1 MRTLKHLTFC
11 LAAAFIA
18 TGCSQE
24 DNEPQTTVKKGTP
37 AEFTMTIN
45 GGTGTRTITTHNE
58 ENRTISW
65 REGDEVGI
73 FAVSSDGTQ
82 SNRKY
87 TYNNNEWKAVSVSD
101 AITLTEGT
109 DYTFY
114 AYYPYTANITAAAAS
129 LNVLPDQSTQG
140 EGNSSYDLSDVL
152 ISKVNESTYNGD
164 PITLNYSHAYAMVEV
179 LITGD
184 KVGDTA
190 PQKVVLKNVITDAN
204 IDLTTQIITNTT
216 NKQDVIMSYVANTE
230 NTGTYLYRA
239 IVPEQIMTQGSTLLE
254 VYGVNSGKNY
264 TFKAPKDITY
274 PQGKYFRM
282 EVTIGQNNA
291 GIKFPKG
298 DIDPWAP
305 TPGIDL
311 EGEEIKVQLI
321 TIPISSLTD
330 IQNDAT
336 ADNIDVTKLNIVKE
350 TIYNTNNNFWYALNN
365 YSGETLKEVS
375 INSLENAIS
384 YQMDQNMPA
393 YSWFKTGIGYHC
405 NLKEIAGFKPGYYK
419 LTFNLKSDNATQ
431 ENPVVLRTII
441 RSTTDKEYIGLN
453 ANKDVFFTDNT
464 TPGKTYFDFTL
475 KTNDWAKEPYTTYI
489 NFKKI
494 GTYTGGT
501 TISDVLADDEKIYQE
516 CEIKFRFN
524 KEKGGNILIKDVQ
537 LEYIDE
543 SDLPQ

>member
-140 EGNSSYDLSDVL
+140 ESNSSYDLSDVL

-179 LITGD
+179 LIAGD

-216 NKQDVIMSYVANTE
+216 NKQDVTMSYVANTE

-264 TFKAPKDITY
+264 MFKSPKDITY

-311 EGEEIKVQLI
+311 EGEELEENLI
-321 TIPISSLTD
+321 TKSIADLTS
-330 IQNDAT
+330 NDFQT
-336 ADNIDVTKLNIVKE
+336 VTSID
-350 TIYNTNNNFWYALNN
+350 YFQDGDFWYALNN
-365 YSGETLKEVS
+365 TEAEIQATLVNENGENYISFTTLGTPSG
-375 INSLENAIS
+375 
-384 YQMDQNMPA
+384 
-393 YSWFKTGIGYHC
+393 SWFKSSIGYHHKQKFQPTYHKLTFKLRADKVGGEVRIFIRTYSKNDNNLFFC
-405 NLKEIAGFKPGYYK
+405 NSLGKSGNLGATKPTQTDVDEQKWIDQEIFYDFTKATTSTGGSPSAADIKEIADISEAYEQ
-419 LTFNLKSDNATQ
+419 LELKFVSNKNTGI
-431 ENPVVLRTII
+431 NPV
-441 RSTTDKEYIGLN
+441 
-453 ANKDVFFTDNT
+453 
-464 TPGKTYFDFTL
+464 
-475 KTNDWAKEPYTTYI
+475 
-489 NFKKI
+489 NFH
-494 GTYTGGT
+494 
-501 TISDVLADDEKIYQE
+501 
-516 CEIKFRFN
+516 
-524 KEKGGNILIKDVQ
+524 IKDVK
-537 LEYIDE
+537 LEPIAFE
-543 SDLPQ
+543 EIPEQQRPQI